1 MVNHELSVVPGKEM
15 SNALYDTGRKNTYS
29 NLKSSSYVSRD
40 VNLRGAS
47 FTIRNLCKVTQKNA
61 KKVFLM
67 VVMIS
72 APMNFEQRK
81 LQRLYCL
88 NVSEISG
95 KRIERLFLV
104 GNSGNSSLNKRIKEE
119 SIIYQDIVMGN
130 FHDSYRNLSLKTLFG
145 LRWASMYCSQAHYVM
160 KADDDTFINFKPLI
174 DTLSRS
180 PKENFITGHL
190 CTGCKPVRN
199 ITNKWYTSEE
209 KYPGE
214 FYPEYLFGAAYVM
227 SGDLPRKILLMS
239 RSTPP
244 FLWEDVYIGMILE
257 KLGLK
262 PLQNPCFIA
271 DTHDLSLLTP
281 CSYISA
287 CAIHFANRGEDIFQF
302 CRDPII
308 LNGNAKDIC

>member
-1 MVNHELSVVPGKEM
+1 MVSHESSVVPGKEM

-29 NLKSSSYVSRD
+29 NLKSSSYVSGD
-40 VNLRGAS
+40 VNLRVAS
-47 FTIRNLCKVTQKNA
+47 FTIRNLCKKNA

-174 DTLSRS
+174 DTLTRS

-190 CTGCKPVRN
+190 CTGCKPIRN
-199 ITNKWYTSEE
+199 TTNKWYTPKEMFS
-209 KYPGE
+209 GE
-214 FYPEYLFGAAYVM
+214 FYPDYVHGPAYVM
-227 SGDLPRKILLMS
+227 SGDLPRQILLMS

-244 FLWEDVYIGMILE
+244 FLWEDVYIGMIIE
-257 KLGLK
+257 KLGIK

-287 CAIHFANRGEDIFQF
+287 CAIHFYNRREDIFQF

-308 LNGNAKDIC
+308 LNGNAKEMC